1 MKILTKK
8 RKITKYIVMTAVFV
22 ALGYILSFLEIPMPA
37 PITFLK
43 LDFSNVMTML
53 CGFTLGPVAMVVCE
67 GLKQLLWFF
76 THAGESAGVGQ
87 LGNFIITV
95 SYAIIPSIMY
105 RFKKGRKNV
114 VQWLCV
120 GCLMQVVSA
129 LIVNRFITFPLYM
142 DESAAAVF
150 NSVLPY
156 MIVFNI
162 GKALLVSAI
171 TFFLYKSLSRSL
183 KYIFGTEESEITEEN
198 VISEEEQGENI
209 D

>member
-1 MKILTKK
+1 MKVLTKK

-37 PITFLK
+37 PIAFLK

-114 VQWLCV
+114 VLWLCV
-120 GCLMQVVSA
+120 GCLMQVVAA

-142 DESAAAVF
+142 RDSAAAVF

-156 MIVFNI
+156 MIIFNI

-183 KYIFGTEESEITEEN
+183 KYIFGTEESEIP
-198 VISEEEQGENI
+198 EEERGENI

>member
-1 MKILTKK
+1 MKVLTKK

-37 PITFLK
+37 PIAFLK

-95 SYAIIPSIMY
+95 SYAIIPSITY

-114 VQWLCV
+114 VLWLCV
-120 GCLMQVVSA
+120 GCLMQVVAA

-142 DESAAAVF
+142 RDSAAAVF

-156 MIVFNI
+156 MIIFNI

-183 KYIFGTEESEITEEN
+183 KYIFGTEESEIP
-198 VISEEEQGENI
+198 EEERGENI

>member
-1 MKILTKK
+1 MKVLTKK

-114 VQWLCV
+114 VLWLCV
-120 GCLMQVVSA
+120 GCLMQVVAA

-142 DESAAAVF
+142 RDSAAAVF

-183 KYIFGTEESEITEEN
+183 KYIFGTEESEIP
-198 VISEEEQGENI
+198 EEERGENI

>member
-1 MKILTKK
+1 MKVLTKK

-37 PITFLK
+37 PIAFLK

-67 GLKQLLWFF
+67 GIKQLLWFF

-114 VQWLCV
+114 VLWLCV
-120 GCLMQVVSA
+120 GCLMQVVAA

-142 DESAAAVF
+142 RDSAAAVF

-183 KYIFGTEESEITEEN
+183 KYIFGTEESEIP
-198 VISEEEQGENI
+198 EEERGENI